1 MRFVNHDGVVLPE
14 QAVLAELLQQ
24 DTVRHHLD
32 GGFICTLFPETNF
45 RRDKLFVLEFFAQA
59 VGNGNCRQT
68 PRLGNA
74 NLKESHFV
82 L

>member
-1 MRFVNHDGVVLPE
+1 MRFVNHDGIILPE

-32 GGFICTLFPETNF
+32 RRFVGSLLPETNF

-68 PRLGNA
+68 TRLGNA